1 MVLGKNVQE
10 DNKRLQEEIDGLRAE
25 NLQLQRTLK
34 ARDVRLYE
42 AEERYLSAHVWSFSH
57 FV

>member
-1 MVLGKNVQE
+1 MLGKIAQE

-42 AEERYLSAHVWSFSH
+42 AEERYLSVHVLSFSH
-57 FV
+57 NV

>member
-1 MVLGKNVQE
+1 MLGEIAQE

-42 AEERYLSAHVWSFSH
+42 AEERYASALVLSFSQ
-57 FV
+57 FR